1 MSVSL
6 WILSALIILIMFG
19 AGQRILDQ
27 MRLNDKQAIIVLL
40 AIAVGILI
48 PPIYVTKYFC
58 FSIGGFLIPFIIC
71 LYMLFSAGLSRDLVR
86 AIIGTILVAGII
98 YGLEWIMPSE
108 SAEDIVI
115 EPMYVYGIVA
125 GVVAYMLGRSRRNA
139 FVSCVLGVS
148 LSMLIQ
154 YIVNMCLGTPT
165 VLGLGVGG
173 AFGTII
179 ISTTI
184 SVALCEFLGRAFE
197 TAKKDENE
205 KVFNYETHTYD
216 SVKNGKLNSDGTKA
230 ITVQGEAGELLTTS
244 DAVSSNPTKG
254 ASKSEKKGT
263 YARHNTK
270 KVSKNTKSKTTK
282 SNTKKYGDELEEK
295 KLETNAN
302 QGGKQ

>member
-1 MSVSL
+1 MSTSL
-6 WILSALIILIMFG
+6 WVLSALIILIMFG

-40 AIAVGILI
+40 AIVIGILI

-71 LYMLFSAGLSRDLVR
+71 LYMLFSAGKSRDLVR
-86 AIIGTILVAGII
+86 AIVGTLLVAGII
-98 YGLEWIMPSE
+98 YGLEWLMPST

-115 EPMYVYGIVA
+115 EPMYVYGVVAGIVA
-125 GVVAYMLGRSRRNA
+125 YALGRSRRNA
-139 FVSCVLGVS
+139 FICSVFGIS
-148 LSMLIQ
+148 LAMIIQ
-154 YIVNMCLGTPT
+154 YIVNMALGAPT

-197 TAKKDENE
+197 TAQKDEGK

-216 SVKNGKLNSDGTKA
+216 SEKNGKLNNDGSKAIVTQDKKGEVVTSSNSTKA
-230 ITVQGEAGELLTTS
+230 K
-244 DAVSSNPTKG
+244 TK
-254 ASKSEKKGT
+254 T
-263 YARHNTK
+263 NTK
-270 KVSKNTKSKTTK
+270 TNKKTKSVANVEKMGSYDTHNKTEYGNELSQTEKQK
-282 SNTKKYGDELEEK
+282 SR
-295 KLETNAN
+295 
-302 QGGKQ
+302 

>member
-40 AIAVGILI
+40 AMVVGIII

-71 LYMLFSAGLSRDLVR
+71 LYMLFSAGWSRDLVR

-98 YGLEWIMPSE
+98 YGLEWLMPST
-108 SAEDIVI
+108 SVEDIVI

-125 GVVAYMLGRSRRNA
+125 GIVAYALGRSRRNA
-139 FVSCVLGVS
+139 FICSVFGVS
-148 LSMLIQ
+148 LAMLVQFI
-154 YIVNMCLGTPT
+154 INMALKTPT

-197 TAKKDENE
+197 TANKDDTE
-205 KVFNYETHTYD
+205 KVFNYKTHTYD
-216 SVKNGKLNSDGTKA
+216 SEKNGKLNKDKSQAVYLESDEEM
-230 ITVQGEAGELLTTS
+230 IT
-244 DAVSSNPTKG
+244 SSNIKTLKPNTKTN
-254 ASKSEKKGT
+254 KK
-263 YARHNTK
+263 TK
-270 KVSKNTKSKTTK
+270 KVSSIEKVEVYDKNKQKS
-282 SNTKKYGDELEEK
+282 SKKNYGNELSSSSK
-295 KLETNAN
+295 KA
-302 QGGKQ
+302 